1 MNHRPDLSNQTKKH
15 ERLVIVGSTLGT
27 LFEWYDFF
35 LYGAVASVF
44 SKQFFAPLSPSSAY
58 LFALIA
64 FGVGFAVRPLGAL
77 LFGRLGDLVGRK
89 YTFLMTIILMG
100 GATFCVGLLP
110 TYAQAGIW
118 APILLLALRVLQGL
132 GLGGEYGGAAI
143 YVAEHASPGKK
154 GRNTSWI
161 QMTGAGGTILALAVV
176 FACRSYFGDEFEE
189 WAWRIPFL
197 LSALMLA
204 VSIYIRTVLHESPV
218 YERMKAEGK
227 TSKRPIKETFGS
239 WANVKAMLIALFGL
253 VMGVTTVLYTGQ
265 TYSFFF
271 MMETLRLDIGT
282 ASFLNVTSLVL
293 VLPMMW
299 IAAAVSDKIG
309 RKKVILTGCLLAS
322 LTLFPIFRGIT
333 HYANPGLEAATQ
345 NHPVT
350 VYAAAST
357 CSFQIDL
364 LGKNPPTT
372 ECDKIK
378 AMLAK
383 SGVPYTNVESAAE
396 RPTVTIGTTSI
407 VGFDGAAMHGALER
421 AGYAHRADPAQVNRP
436 MVILLLVVLC
446 AYFAMVYAP
455 LAAALVEMFP
465 ARVRYTALSFPYHVG
480 NGIFGGF
487 FPAMAFAMV
496 TATGDIYFGLWYPVV
511 FAALTFV
518 IGALF
523 LREQP
528 EQEVP
533 DVPVPVTQIESRGYP
548 N

>member
-1 MNHRPDLSNQTKKH
+1 VQHKTGLIPQASKQ

-35 LYGAVASVF
+35 LYGAVASIF
-44 SKQFFAPLSPSSAY
+44 SRQFFAPLSPSSAY

-100 GATFCVGLLP
+100 GSTFCVGLLP
-110 TYAQAGIW
+110 TYAQAGLL
-118 APILLLALRVLQGL
+118 APLLLLTLRVLQGL
-132 GLGGEYGGAAI
+132 GIGGEYGGAAI
-143 YVAEHASPGKK
+143 YVAEHASPGRK

-161 QMTGAGGTILALAVV
+161 QMTGAGGTILSLSVV
-176 FACRSYFGDEFEE
+176 FACRSYFGDAFED

-197 LSALMLA
+197 LAAPMLA

-218 YERMKAEGK
+218 YAQMKAEGK
-227 TSKRPIKETFGS
+227 TCRRPIKETFGS
-239 WANVKAMLIALFGL
+239 WSNVKAMLIALFGL

-271 MMETLRLDIGT
+271 MTGTLRLDIGT
-282 ASFLNVTSLVL
+282 ASFLNVISLL
-293 VLPMMW
+293 ICLPMIW
-299 IAAAVSDKIG
+299 VAAAVSDKIG
-309 RKKVILTGCLLAS
+309 RKKVILSGCLLAA

-333 HYANPGLEAATQ
+333 HYANPRLEAATQ
-345 NHPVT
+345 NYPVI
-350 VYAAAST
+350 VSAPVST

-364 LGKNPPTT
+364 LGKNPPKT

-378 AMLAK
+378 AALAK
-383 SGVPYTNVESAAE
+383 SGVPYTNVDTPKA
-396 RPTVTIGTTSI
+396 RPTVTIGTKSI
-407 VGFDGAAMHGALER
+407 VGFDAGALHDALER
-421 AGYAHRADPAQVNRP
+421 AGYAQRAEPAQVNRP
-436 MVILLLVVLC
+436 KVILLLVVLC
-446 AYFAMVYAP
+446 IYFAMVYAP

-487 FPAMAFAMV
+487 FPATAFAMV
-496 TATGDIYFGLWYPVV
+496 TATGNIYFGLWYPVA

-518 IGALF
+518 IGGLF
-523 LREQP
+523 LKDKHEATDAP
-528 EQEVP
+528 LSVS
-533 DVPVPVTQIESRGYP
+533 QI
-548 N
+548 

>member
-1 MNHRPDLSNQTKKH
+1 VEHRKDLPLQARKH
-15 ERLVIVGSTLGT
+15 ERLVILGSTLGT

-35 LYGAVASVF
+35 LYGAVASIF
-44 SKQFFAPLSPSSAY
+44 SRQFFAPLSTSSAY

-89 YTFLMTIILMG
+89 HTFLMTIVLMG
-100 GATFCVGLLP
+100 GSTFCVGLLP

-118 APILLLALRVLQGL
+118 APVLLLTLRVLQGL

-143 YVAEHASPGKK
+143 YVAEHASPGRK

-161 QMTGAGGTILALAVV
+161 QMTGAGGTILSLGVV

-189 WAWRIPFL
+189 WAWRVPFL

-218 YERMKAEGK
+218 YARMKAEGK
-227 TSKRPIKETFGS
+227 TSKRPIKEAFGS
-239 WANVKAMLIALFGL
+239 WSNVKAMLIALFGL

-271 MMETLRLDIGT
+271 MTETLRLDIGT
-282 ASFLNVTSLVL
+282 ASLLNAASLAVC
-293 VLPMMW
+293 LPMMW
-299 IAAAVSDKIG
+299 VAAAVSDKIG
-309 RKKVILTGCLLAS
+309 RKKVILSGCLLAA

-333 HYANPGLEAATQ
+333 HYANPQLEAATQ
-345 NHPVT
+345 NYPVT
-350 VYAAAST
+350 VNAAAST
-357 CSFQIDL
+357 CSFQLDL
-364 LGKNPPTT
+364 LGKNPAKT
-372 ECDKIK
+372 ECDSIR
-378 AMLAK
+378 AALAK
-383 SGVPYTNVESAAE
+383 SGVPYTNVNTHNA
-396 RPTVTIGTTSI
+396 RPTVTIGTIKI
-407 VGFDGAAMHGALER
+407 VGFDGAALQGALER
-421 AGYAHRADPAQVNRP
+421 AGYARRADPARVNHP
-436 MVILLLVVLC
+436 MVILLLVILC
-446 AYFAMVYAP
+446 AYLSMVYAP

-487 FPAMAFAMV
+487 FPATAFAMV
-496 TATGDIYFGLWYPVV
+496 TATGDIYFGLWYPVA
-511 FAALTFV
+511 FATLTFV
-518 IGALF
+518 IGGLF
-523 LREQP
+523 LREKLG
-528 EQEVP
+528 QEPSNARLSVSE
-533 DVPVPVTQIESRGYP
+533 IETSSYP